1 MFLLL
6 LIAILLVIAAFVS
19 AIRSH
24 PGERFDA
31 YFFFLIGL
39 ACLASILPIREILLE
54 RKMAI
59 ATEKF
64 LGHEQVIVDC
74 NSYFDSMFYMGAA
87 GFVYFG
93 SGKIN
98 LEVRTCKAM
107 RAYLNDPEKAGR
119 NERFALHV
127 LTHEAMHV
135 AGTKNEI
142 KTDCQ
147 AYQRN
152 HRMAM
157 LLGVP
162 RNVAIT
168 HARQIHRE
176 RSPYTKGYYSPECE
190 PGRSLDENLSDAVW
204 IKDGQP
210 APPILPLDDSA
221 PSRQAHDHT
230 SHEDGFMARSF
241 QAIMTSIGQLMHRLL
256 SW

>member
-19 AIRSH
+19 AIKSH
-24 PGERFDA
+24 PGDRFDA

-39 ACLASILPIREILLE
+39 AALASILPMREILLE

-107 RAYLNDPEKAGR
+107 RAYLDDPEKAGR

-190 PGRSLDENLSDAVW
+190 PGGNLDEKLSDAVW
-204 IKDGQP
+204 IKKGEP
-210 APPILPLDDSA
+210 APVIRPLEASDA
-221 PSRQAHDHT
+221 THQAHH
-230 SHEDGFMARSF
+230 HNAGEDGLLRRSF
-241 QAIMTSIGQLMHRLL
+241 QAIMTSIGKLIHKLL
-256 SW
+256 S